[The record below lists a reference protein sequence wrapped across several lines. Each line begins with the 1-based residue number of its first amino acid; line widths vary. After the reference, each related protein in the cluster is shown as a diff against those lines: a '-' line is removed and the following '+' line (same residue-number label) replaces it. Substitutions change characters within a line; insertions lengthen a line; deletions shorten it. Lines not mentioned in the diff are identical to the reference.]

1 MPGALRADSVG
12 PVDVAVVAFDGNTFS
27 GDVAS
32 AMADLQASGVVR
44 VIDLAFVRKDADG
57 RVSAVELA
65 DREVAEV
72 YGQIADPRFDLL
84 REEDIS
90 ELTGAL
96 RPGSSALVV
105 VWENTWAARFA
116 SAVGRSRG
124 TVTAFER
131 IPFDRVR
138 QALAALES

>member
-1 MPGALRADSVG
+1 MPEALRADSVG
-12 PVDVAVVAFDGNTFS
+12 PVDVAVIAFDGNRFS

-32 AMADLQASGVVR
+32 AMAELQAGGAVR

-57 RVSAVELA
+57 RASAVELV
-65 DREVAEV
+65 DRDVAEV

-84 REEDIS
+84 REEDIG
-90 ELTGAL
+90 ELTAVL
-96 RPGSSALVV
+96 QPGSSALVV
-105 VWENTWAARFA
+105 VWENTWAARLA
-116 SAVGRSRG
+116 SAVSRSHG